1 MKIMGIIEPGR
12 KYLAEV
18 SQDEMEKFMNKY
30 FRNMPRLEVGDTVD
44 LGKGYDFLEQTR
56 EVCWSVKELIEKGS
70 RYIGP
75 LTEGIVMMADGGK
88 KK

>member
-18 SQDEMEKFMNKY
+18 SQDELEKFMNKY
-30 FRNMPRLEVGDTVD
+30 YRNMPRLEVGDTVD
-44 LGKGYDFLEQTR
+44 LGKGYDFLQETR
-56 EVCWSVKELIEKGS
+56 EVCRSLKETIEKGS

-75 LTEGIVMMADGGK
+75 LTEGIVFMADGGK
-88 KK
+88 KR

>member
-18 SQDEMEKFMNKY
+18 SQDELEKFMNKY
-30 FRNMPRLEVGDTVD
+30 YRNMPRLEVGDTLD
-44 LGKGYDFLEQTR
+44 LSKGYDFLQETQN
-56 EVCWSVKELIEKGS
+56 VCRGVKDVIEKGS

-75 LTEGIVMMADGGK
+75 LTEGIVLMADGGK